1 MNFKQLLG
9 IVWFGAYTI
18 LAIIWLLIGVVSW
31 HNWLSL
37 IFIFVIFLITYMM
50 ILEEAQQAKRYKWLC
65 KFWCFDGNKR
75 VRICT
80 RSFPSLLEFL
90 AKMLKNNPYYFV
102 TIKKLI
108 K

>member
-9 IVWFGAYTI
+9 IVWFGVYAI
-18 LAIIWLLIGVVSW
+18 LAISWLLLDVVSW

-37 IFIFVIFLITYMM
+37 VFIFAIFLIAYLM
-50 ILEEAQQAKRYKWLC
+50 ILEEINQAKRHKWFC

-75 VRICT
+75 VRVCT
-80 RSFPSLLEFL
+80 RTLPSLCEFL
-90 AKMLKNNPYYFV
+90 IRMMKNNPYYFV
-102 TIKKLI
+102 TIKRLK